1 MKKGR
6 VIVIG
11 GGPAGIEAALTA
23 SSRFEEVYLV
33 SEQPAGAWK
42 MNDAAVWQSLLGKTR
57 DVTPQELNAYAQS
70 VHTKWMSEQI
80 DLLQHSGVRTKLG
93 KVAFLSPYKINIENG
108 EKSETIEGDY
118 FIIAVGSRPAFP
130 QSLHPY
136 GDKLMSFHSMHQLK
150 RWPESIV
157 VIGDGPIGF
166 EAVNVFSLAQ
176 VKVDWIVPEDGPNA
190 RIFEEDLSDYLLSH
204 YEKRGVHIYRG
215 PVATGVKE
223 ERGRIHISREDGSH
237 VTAQC
242 AYIVPS
248 FLSNLD
254 RLTLANAEVDEHSID
269 GSTGQTNQ
277 SHIYVVGDADLSV
290 AAVYAQAKAR
300 QAVLHIDGKQE
311 APLLLEDLPLSFH
324 QWPEVASIGLSKSES
339 SKLKVRTFSIKSRN
353 YVHMIEGGSDGWIKV
368 VYNEQGILF
377 GASAVGE
384 GAKDI
389 ISMLAIPVKLKQ
401 SVSNLQSLFAAH
413 PSQNEMAAHI
423 IRTIADEV

>member
-6 VIVIG
+6 GIIIG

-42 MNDAAVWQSLLGKTR
+42 MNDTAVWQSLLGKNKET
-57 DVTPQELNAYAQS
+57 TPQELNAYAQS
-70 VHTKWMSEQI
+70 VHTRWMSEQI

-93 KVAFLSPYKINIENG
+93 KVTFLSPYKINVENA
-108 EKSETIEGDY
+108 ETSETIEGDY

-130 QSLHPY
+130 QPLHPY
-136 GDKLMSFHSMHQLK
+136 GDKMMSFHSIHQLK
-150 RWPESIV
+150 RWPESIA

-176 VKVDWIVPEDGPNA
+176 VKVNWIVSEDGPSA
-190 RIFEEDLSDYLLSH
+190 RIFEEDLSDSLLNH
-204 YEKRGVHIYRG
+204 YDKRGVRIYRG
-215 PVATGVKE
+215 PAATGVKE
-223 ERGRIHISREDGSH
+223 ERGQMHVSREDGSH

-254 RLTLANAEVDEHSID
+254 LLTLANAEVDEQSIND
-269 GSTGQTNQ
+269 STGQTNQ

-300 QAVLHIDGKQE
+300 QAVLHIHEKQVT
-311 APLLLEDLPLSFH
+311 PLLLEDLPLSFH
-324 QWPEVASIGLSKSES
+324 QWPEIARIGLSKPES
-339 SKLKVRTFSIKSRN
+339 STLKVRTFSIKSRS
-353 YVHMIEGGSDGWIKV
+353 YIRMIDGGSEGWVKV

-389 ISMLAIPVKLKQ
+389 ISMLAIPIRLKQ